1 MRLLDGFLVFTQN
14 SISYAIVS
22 IGSRIFYFFVIRI
35 IIVVFAPKKERLEA
49 KSGFTVLLSVTPLIS
64 VWLTLV
70 IVVFCI
76 NSRIDSMMG
85 AMLLASMAFLLGMNF
100 VVFWA
105 YDSNQKFMRNYLM
118 MQSNLR
124 EQQAEAEYYRRLA
137 EQTENQKILIHDIKN
152 HLQTIAGLSEDGG
165 ESKIHEYVQQLM
177 EMPEMKSSVT
187 YCSQPVLNVILG
199 QYQEICKKK
208 SIQFGVDIRKDSVDY
223 ITVDDLTALF
233 GNLLKNAVEA
243 AAGVSEAYI
252 DVTVNYNY
260 KSKQTFISVENSVL
274 YPPVFD
280 GDGGLISRKNDGK
293 LHGVGIKSIQRAAE
307 HYQGEVSYH
316 YDKEAKCFHMMV
328 LLMNNK

>member
-1 MRLLDGFLVFTQN
+1 MFLFIFQKDVIFCFSCIDFN
-14 SISYAIVS
+14 CSNGSHGSNYRVGMYAIIRWIS
-22 IGSRIFYFFVIRI
+22 CFYAEFNFLCYCIYWQPYILFFCYTNYYCS
-35 IIVVFAPKKERLEA
+35 FCTEEREIEA

-85 AMLLASMAFLLGMNF
+85 VMLLASMAFLLGMNF

-105 YDSNQKFMRNYLM
+105 YDSDQKFMRNYLM
-118 MQSNLR
+118 MQADLK

-233 GNLLKNAVEA
+233 GNLLKMLWKLQQVCQ
-243 AAGVSEAYI
+243 
-252 DVTVNYNY
+252 
-260 KSKQTFISVENSVL
+260 K
-274 YPPVFD
+274 
-280 GDGGLISRKNDGK
+280 LI
-293 LHGVGIKSIQRAAE
+293 
-307 HYQGEVSYH
+307 
-316 YDKEAKCFHMMV
+316 
-328 LLMNNK
+328 